1 MSRIAAVLSVSDLA
15 EMANV
20 SRQRMH
26 RVLAATKVPT
36 LRVGMK
42 HLVYLVDLKRC
53 APDLWLSITEY
64 QKLKS

>member
-1 MSRIAAVLSVSDLA
+1 MSRLAAVLSVSDLA
-15 EMANV
+15 KMANV

-26 RVLAATKVPT
+26 RVLATANVPT

-42 HLVYLVDLKRC
+42 HLIYLVDLKRC

-64 QKLKS
+64 QNLKS